1 MSLHRPVTARVLLSA
16 LFWSACSVAEDSS
29 PPVAPSAPLKPVALP
44 DDTNKPLLLR
54 ACAVCHPIELVVQ
67 RKRAGDEWER
77 QVTRMVG
84 FGAVATEAEQDR
96 IIDYLERWFSQS
108 P

>member
-1 MSLHRPVTARVLLSA
+1 MQTRTVTLLATLLLSWGVHA
-16 LFWSACSVAEDSS
+16 ADA
-29 PPVAPSAPLKPVALP
+29 PPPATIPAAPLKPVTLP
-44 DDTNKPLLLR
+44 DDANKPLLLR

-67 RKRAGDEWER
+67 RKRPVEEWER
-77 QVTRMVG
+77 QVARMVG
-84 FGAVATEAEQDR
+84 FGAMASEAEQDR

>member
-1 MSLHRPVTARVLLSA
+1 MTRCTVALLTALLLSLCA
-16 LFWSACSVAEDSS
+16 HGADAPPPGSVPAT
-29 PPVAPSAPLKPVALP
+29 ALKPVTLP
-44 DDTNKPLLLR
+44 DDANKALLLR

-67 RKRAGDEWER
+67 RKRPVEEWER
-77 QVTRMVG
+77 QVARMVG

>member
-1 MSLHRPVTARVLLSA
+1 MRGIWRIAALAGAVLGSA
-16 LFWSACSVAEDSS
+16 SVGAAD
-29 PPVAPSAPLKPVALP
+29 APLKPVTLP
-44 DDTNKPLLLR
+44 DDANKPLLLR

-67 RKRAGDEWER
+67 RKRPIEDWER
-77 QVTRMVG
+77 QVARMVG

-96 IIDYLERWFSQS
+96 ILDYLERWFSQA

>member
-1 MSLHRPVTARVLLSA
+1 MRTTVAARLLTG
-16 LFWSACSVAEDSS
+16 LLICSGAILAAEA
-29 PPVAPSAPLKPVALP
+29 PPPAAAPAAPLKPVVLP
-44 DDTNKPLLLR
+44 EDANKPLLLR

-67 RKRAGDEWER
+67 RKRPVEDWER
-77 QVTRMVG
+77 QVARMVG

-96 IIDYLERWFSQS
+96 IVDYLERWFSQS

>member
-1 MSLHRPVTARVLLSA
+1 MRAAWVLVALAGTALWAGLT
-16 LFWSACSVAEDSS
+16 VAAD
-29 PPVAPSAPLKPVALP
+29 APLKPVTLP
-44 DDTNKPLLLR
+44 DDANKPLLLR

-67 RKRAGDEWER
+67 RKRPIEDWER
-77 QVTRMVG
+77 QVARMVG

-96 IIDYLERWFSQS
+96 ILDYLERWFSQA